1 MRILVF
7 GAGVIGS
14 VYGGLL
20 HEAGHDV
27 SLFARGS
34 RLAELQT
41 SGLVLDDAQTG
52 RRRIHHVPVV
62 AELGGDEN
70 FDLVLVPVRRE
81 QFEGAVLLLTTAAEH
96 ADVLL
101 FGNAAGMT
109 SALANTLGPRALFGF
124 PAAGGVRDGAV
135 VRYVLIGQQ
144 KTMLAEPRGAISP
157 RVRGLA
163 AVFNSAGFSTKIST
177 DAEGWLTAHAAF
189 VVPIAFALYRTDV
202 NPGRLAGDT
211 ATLRSM
217 VRATRQAFN
226 ALGARGNT
234 TSDPSSPTADT

>member
-1 MRILVF
+1 MVGHEIGAGVMRILVF

-157 RVRGLA
+157 PGSRPRRRIQQRRLLHEDQHRRRRVA
-163 AVFNSAGFSTKIST
+163 AHSARRLCRA
-177 DAEGWLTAHAAF
+177 DCLR
-189 VVPIAFALYRTDV
+189 ALP
-202 NPGRLAGDT
+202 N
-211 ATLRSM
+211 
-217 VRATRQAFN
+217 
-226 ALGARGNT
+226 
-234 TSDPSSPTADT
+234 